1 MPESH
6 ADRGARRGQRLLIE
20 LGIEIRNARLAGG
33 LSLKTVAAAAR
44 ISAAEL
50 SRIERGL
57 APWLDVM
64 TSARICAVV
73 GLDLSV
79 RAFPGG
85 DPLRDVAHLRL
96 FSLIRDR
103 IGPGLAVRTEV
114 PIGDGRDQRAWD
126 VTIDDRLAI
135 AAIELETRLTDAQA
149 LARRIG
155 LKCRDGG
162 IDRVILA
169 LNDTTANRGAVAAA
183 REMLRSLFPLD
194 AGEILHELAA
204 GRVPRAGGIVF
215 VRAPR
220 ERAGHDHGPRGP
232 PGSRAT

>member
-6 ADRGARRGQRLLIE
+6 GDRGARRGRRLIND
-20 LGIEIRNARLAGG
+20 LGVEIRNARFAGG
-33 LSLKTVAAAAR
+33 LSLKTVAAAAGT
-44 ISAAEL
+44 SAAEL

-57 APWLDVM
+57 APWLDVV
-64 TSARICAVV
+64 TAARVCAVV

-79 RAFPGG
+79 RAHPGG
-85 DPLRDVAHLRL
+85 DALRDAAHLRL

-103 IGPGLAVRTEV
+103 LGPGLAIRTEV

-126 VTIDDRLAI
+126 VTIDDRRAI
-135 AAIELETRLTDAQA
+135 AAIELESRFTDAQA
-149 LARRIG
+149 LARRIA
-155 LKCRDGG
+155 LKCRDSG
-162 IDRVILA
+162 IDRVILV
-169 LNDTTANRGAVAAA
+169 LNDTTANRNAITAA

-194 AGEILHELAA
+194 AGQVLHELVA

-220 ERAGHDHGPRGP
+220 NRTGRGCSSR
-232 PGSRAT
+232 SRAT

>member
-1 MPESH
+1 
-6 ADRGARRGQRLLIE
+6 LLVE
-20 LGIEIRNARLAGG
+20 LGVEIRNARLAGG

-50 SRIERGL
+50 SRVERGL
-57 APWLDVM
+57 APWLDVV

-79 RAFPGG
+79 RAHPGG

-96 FSLIRDR
+96 FSLVRDR
-103 IGPGLAVRTEV
+103 LGPGLAVRTEV

-126 VTIDDRLAI
+126 VTIDDRRAS
-135 AAIELETRLTDAQA
+135 AAIELKSRLTDAQA
-149 LARRIG
+149 LARRIV

-162 IDRVILA
+162 IDRVILV
-169 LNDTTANRGAVAAA
+169 LSDTTANRNAVAGA
-183 REMLRSLFPLD
+183 REMLRSLLPLD
-194 AGEILHELAA
+194 AAEVLHELAA

-220 ERAGHDHGPRGP
+220 DGTGRAR
-232 PGSRAT
+232 GSRTT